1 MTLKE
6 YNNNVEKLVESME
19 SKIKILSCGGEQP
32 SSVFADIFHIF
43 RKTTND
49 ELKSLVLQY
58 SRLYDKG
65 EEFEYDFLLH
75 TFVTKYKQLVTEGE

>member
-1 MTLKE
+1 MTLKQ
-6 YNNNVEKLVESME
+6 YNNNIKKLVEDME
-19 SKIKILSCGGEQP
+19 TKIKLLSCGGEQP

-43 RKTTND
+43 EKITND

-65 EEFEYDFLLH
+65 EEFDYDFLLQ